1 MNSGY
6 FEYLCDLLKDRS
18 GLIVTPDKNYLIET
32 RLIPVARRRGYTTVK
47 DMALALMADHDE
59 ALTVEIA
66 EAMNTH
72 ESLFFRDS
80 TPFDLFKTTILPE
93 LLTRRASKRSI
104 RVWCAACSSGQEP
117 YSLAML
123 VNAAAAK
130 LADWTVEIVATDISH
145 SVLARAEQGVFSQ
158 FEIQRGLPVDLLVKH
173 FTQEGE
179 GWRLHD
185 NIRKMVS
192 FRPFNLLQD
201 YRGLGQFDLVFCR
214 NVLIYFDL
222 ETKSRVL
229 GAISNVLNKD
239 GVLFLGS
246 AESTV
251 GLTED
256 FWPVQAGQ
264 GVYKHTNG
272 PPCLVETRPT

>member
-1 MNSGY
+1 LNSGY

-59 ALTVEIA
+59 TLTVEIA

-72 ESLFFRDS
+72 ESLFFRDR
-80 TPFDLFKTTILPE
+80 TPFDLFKSTILPE
-93 LLTRRASKRSI
+93 LLMRRAPKRHI

-130 LADWTVEIVATDISH
+130 LAGWTVEIVATDISH
-145 SVLARAEQGVFSQ
+145 SVLARAEQGIFSQ

-222 ETKSRVL
+222 ETKGRVL
-229 GAISNVLNKD
+229 GAISKVLNKD

-264 GVYKHTNG
+264 GVYKHTDG
-272 PPCLVETRPT
+272 PPCLVEPRST

>member
-1 MNSGY
+1 LGSGY
-6 FEYLCDLLKDRS
+6 FEYLRDLLKDRS
-18 GLIVTPDKNYLIET
+18 GLVVTLEKNYLIET
-32 RLIPVARRRGYTTVK
+32 RLIPVARGRGYATVK
-47 DMALALMADHDE
+47 DMVLALMADHDE
-59 ALTVEIA
+59 ALAVEIA

-72 ESLFFRDS
+72 ESSFFRDS
-80 TPFDLFKTTILPE
+80 APFDLFKSTILPE
-93 LLTRRASKRSI
+93 LLARRATKRHI

-123 VNAAAAK
+123 VHGQGAK
-130 LADWTVEIVATDISH
+130 LAGWTVEIVATDISH
-145 SVLARAEQGVFSQ
+145 SVLARAEQGIFSQ

-179 GWRLHD
+179 RWRLHD
-185 NIRKMVS
+185 DIRNMVR

-201 YRGLGQFDLVFCR
+201 YRSLGQFDLVFCR

-229 GAISNVLNKD
+229 GAISKVLNTD

-256 FWPVQAGQ
+256 FWPVKAGQ

-272 PPCLVETRPT
+272 PPCLVETRST

>member
-1 MNSGY
+1 MGSGN
-6 FEYLCDLLKDRS
+6 FQYLRDFLKNRS
-18 GLIVTPDKNYLIET
+18 GLVITPGKNYLIET
-32 RLIPVARRRGYTTVK
+32 RLRPVARKHGYKTID
-47 DMALALMADHDE
+47 DMVQVLMAGPNEALA
-59 ALTVEIA
+59 VEIA

-72 ESLFFRDS
+72 ESLFFRDRA
-80 TPFDLFKTTILPE
+80 PFDLFTSTIFPE
-93 LLTRRASKRSI
+93 LLKRRTAKRHI

-123 VNAAAAK
+123 VSGEATK
-130 LADWTVEIVATDISH
+130 LGGWTVEIVATDISH
-145 SVLARAEQGVFSQ
+145 SVLARAERGLFSQ

-173 FTQEGE
+173 FTQEGDE
-179 GWRLHD
+179 WRLND
-185 NIRKMVS
+185 DIRKMVS
-192 FRPFNLLQD
+192 FRPFNLLHD
-201 YRGLGQFDLVFCR
+201 HRTLGQFDLVFCR

-229 GAISNVLNKD
+229 GAVSKVLNKD

-246 AESTV
+246 AESTI

-272 PPCLVETRPT
+272 PPCLVET

>member
-1 MNSGY
+1 MGSKN
-6 FEYLCDLLKDRS
+6 FLYLRDFLKDRS
-18 GLIVTPDKNYLIET
+18 GLVITPGKGYLIET
-32 RLIPVARRRGYTTVK
+32 RLRPVARKHGYKTID
-47 DMALALMADHDE
+47 DMVQALMAVPDE
-59 ALTVEIA
+59 ALAVEIA

-72 ESLFFRDS
+72 ESLFFRDRA
-80 TPFDLFKTTILPE
+80 PFDLFKSTILPE
-93 LLTRRASKRSI
+93 LLKRRAAKRHI
-104 RVWCAACSSGQEP
+104 RVWCTACSRGQEP

-123 VNAAAAK
+123 VNGAAAK
-130 LADWTVEIVATDISH
+130 LGGWTVEIVATDISH
-145 SVLARAEQGVFSQ
+145 SILARAEEGLFSQ

-173 FTQEGE
+173 FSQEGDE
-179 GWRLHD
+179 WRLD
-185 NIRKMVS
+185 DDIRKMVG
-192 FRPFNLLQD
+192 FRPFNLLHD
-201 YRGLGQFDLVFCR
+201 HYPLGQFDLVFCR

-229 GAISNVLNKD
+229 GAISTVLNKD

-246 AESTV
+246 AESTI

-272 PPCLVETRPT
+272 PPCLVET